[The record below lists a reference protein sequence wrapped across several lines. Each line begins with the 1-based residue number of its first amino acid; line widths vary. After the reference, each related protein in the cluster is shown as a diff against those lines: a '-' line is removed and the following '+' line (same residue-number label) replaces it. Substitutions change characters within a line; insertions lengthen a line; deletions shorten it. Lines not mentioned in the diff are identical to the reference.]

1 MAKSASRSSKKG
13 SGKKASGK
21 KKASGRKKAPIIVL
35 YGVPIRH
42 AAARGNLRE
51 MKSMAAKARKHIADV
66 QAALA
71 KLEQSIA
78 KLS

>member
-1 MAKSASRSSKKG
+1 MAKAASKSGKKAAKSSKKG
-13 SGKKASGK
+13 SGPIVPLYA
-21 KKASGRKKAPIIVL
+21 APIK
-35 YGVPIRH
+35 H
-42 AAARGNLRE
+42 CAATGNLRE
-51 MKSMAAKARKHIADV
+51 MKSMAAKAKKHVSDV